1 MSRIYFSSIAANV
14 WFLLTLPLNSLIGKH
29 IKPTKVNELVVN
41 NTKLTSPDEIFI
53 YLFIYLTLPINIY
66 KENTQKHIWTF
77 GRKHATAFVIYSGP
91 YRKIATNSK

>member
-53 YLFIYLTLPINIY
+53 YLFI
-66 KENTQKHIWTF
+66 
-77 GRKHATAFVIYSGP
+77 
-91 YRKIATNSK
+91 